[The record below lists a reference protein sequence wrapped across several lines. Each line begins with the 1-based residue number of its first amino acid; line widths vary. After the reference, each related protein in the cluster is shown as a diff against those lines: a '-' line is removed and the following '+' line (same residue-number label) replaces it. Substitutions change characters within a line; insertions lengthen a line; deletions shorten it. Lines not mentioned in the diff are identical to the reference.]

1 MGGTI
6 DMTCC
11 VSRIDGNPTGI
22 DVPDAIRRCL
32 DAGLP
37 IERITFSSDA
47 NIPVAVRAG
56 DGTLSGYRAAPPSV
70 LYRDLM
76 RLVYEAE
83 LPLETALLP
92 VTTNP
97 ARVLGLVGRK
107 GAIRPGY
114 DADYVLI
121 DPSDRIRYV
130 IAGGEIVFEA
140 E

>member
-1 MGGTI
+1 
-6 DMTCC
+6 
-11 VSRIDGNPTGI
+11 
-22 DVPDAIRRCL
+22 
-32 DAGLP
+32 
-37 IERITFSSDA
+37 
-47 NIPVAVRAG
+47 
-56 DGTLSGYRAAPPSV
+56 
-70 LYRDLM
+70 M